1 MNEKTDSS
9 EQQLEVAEYQELI
22 NKIRPR
28 HTFLKNAILAF
39 LVGGTICL
47 IGQFILQ
54 VYTAQGL
61 EQQQAQA
68 ATSATMV
75 FLGAFLTGI
84 GVYDRIGKYGGAGS
98 IVPITGFANSIVA
111 PAMEA
116 RREGFI
122 FGIGAKMFTIAG
134 PVLVYGFLISA
145 LIGISYFLLR

>member
-1 MNEKTDSS
+1 MT
-9 EQQLEVAEYQELI
+9 EYQEMI

-39 LVGGTICL
+39 LVGGAICL

-54 VYTAQGL
+54 IYAGQGL
-61 EQQQAQA
+61 ELPQAQA
-68 ATSATMV
+68 ATSSTMV

-84 GVYDRIGKYGGAGS
+84 GVYDQIWKCGGAES
-98 IVPITGFANSIVA
+98 SALITGFANSIVA

-116 RREGFI
+116 RREGFV

-134 PVLVYGFLISA
+134 PVLVYGFLISV
-145 LIGISYFLLR
+145 LIGISYFLFR

>member
-1 MNEKTDSS
+1 MSIQTGASD
-9 EQQLEVAEYQELI
+9 QQLARDEYRALV
-22 NKIRPR
+22 NRVKPR
-28 HTFLKNAILAF
+28 HTYLRNAILAF
-39 LVGGTICL
+39 VVGGTICL

-54 VYTAQGL
+54 IYAGQGL

-68 ATSATMV
+68 ATSVTMV

-116 RREGFI
+116 KREGFV
-122 FGIGAKMFTIAG
+122 FGIGARMFTIAG
-134 PVLVYGFLISA
+134 PVIVYGFLISV
-145 LIGISYFLLR
+145 LIGISFFLLR